1 MLTTLLIR
9 CQALAYTALA
19 YTENLSDD
27 VVIASLRGT
36 VAALPV
42 EQVSWFDAVE
52 FVNARSR
59 QAGLTPAYTISAS
72 GAACEVTPAKRH

>member
-1 MLTTLLIR
+1 MVQEKQGETQGATPKT
-9 CQALAYTALA
+9 C
-19 YTENLSDD
+19 SM
-27 VVIASLRGT
+27 VIASLRGA

-59 QAGLTPAYTISAS
+59 QAGLAPAYTISAS
-72 GAACEVTPAKRH
+72 GAACVVTPAKRH